1 MTDDGGNAFRRNGE
15 AWMNWTDLA
24 RGVMYAV
31 ELVLCVKVLGDRMM
45 PAGRRGPDPS
55 TGMARGLRA
64 VGWILTV
71 LYACGVGKSLMYL
84 RFGWDDDV
92 LPVDYVN
99 LALVTANT
107 LVWVILAWRHRGR

>member
-1 MTDDGGNAFRRNGE
+1 MTAGTRPPERGGMDELDRSGKRRHV
-15 AWMNWTDLA
+15 
-24 RGVMYAV
+24 RGGACPVREGAGR
-31 ELVLCVKVLGDRMM
+31 LMM
-45 PAGRRGPDPS
+45 PAGRHGPDPS

-64 VGWILTV
+64 AGWILTV

-107 LVWVILAWRHRGR
+107 LVWIVLAWRHRGR

>member
-1 MTDDGGNAFRRNGE
+1 M
-15 AWMNWTDLA
+15 
-24 RGVMYAV
+24 
-31 ELVLCVKVLGDRMM
+31 
-45 PAGRRGPDPS
+45 
-55 TGMARGLRA
+55 
-64 VGWILTV
+64 

-107 LVWVILAWRHRGR
+107 LVWIILAWRHRGR